1 MNEENVSTESATEDT
16 TTHNVDS
23 SCNSVAATNT
33 TPDTRPDWL
42 PEKFAT
48 AEDMAKSYGELES
61 WKGKKEEDIR
71 SAMQEEITGQDLLMV
86 LFYFQFIKWI
96 CTRIVDCKWPTQQ
109 KIVLRSSIEM
119 QNLFSLF
126 HQS

>member
-23 SCNSVAATNT
+23 SSNSVADTNT

-71 SAMQEEITGQDLLMV
+71 SAMQEEIEKKLLLIDLKQQV
-86 LFYFQFIKWI
+86 TIKY
-96 CTRIVDCKWPTQQ
+96 
-109 KIVLRSSIEM
+109 L
-119 QNLFSLF
+119 NL
-126 HQS
+126 